1 MTARERLAP
10 LAARLRAALAD
21 EKQRVNL
28 LVCMGLPGL
37 LLLAVSSWLP
47 ADSSTQS
54 SAPAAMT
61 DRTADYAAEL
71 ETRLTALISRVEGA
85 GKTAVMVTLE
95 SGSESI
101 YATDTDNDG
110 SSTHVL
116 LGSGGVDGL
125 VETVETPRVLGVAV
139 VCEGGGSAAVQI
151 LVSALVLDM
160 SGIGS
165 NNITVAKWH
174 RPTRGRNTMKQLSAK
189 LKSRGATAVVLTL
202 ALGAAV
208 YLNWSFSREAPP
220 SLVVSDT
227 AGGAMET
234 SAQAA
239 EPITD
244 PLVLETAAGADTQ
257 MMSAEESAN
266 KNYGEAQLVSVN
278 KDSGTEFFESARLT
292 RSKARDE
299 ALDTLKKSL
308 KDTKL
313 TSEEK
318 EQLTTQL
325 SDRISNITLETK
337 LETLIKSK
345 GFTDCVVNLE
355 GSKANVTVMTESD
368 ALNAEEVTRIRDALL
383 SQCKGL
389 TAQDIT
395 IVEVK

>member
-1 MTARERLAP
+1 
-10 LAARLRAALAD
+10 
-21 EKQRVNL
+21 
-28 LVCMGLPGL
+28 
-37 LLLAVSSWLP
+37 
-47 ADSSTQS
+47 
-54 SAPAAMT
+54 
-61 DRTADYAAEL
+61 
-71 ETRLTALISRVEGA
+71 
-85 GKTAVMVTLE
+85 
-95 SGSESI
+95 
-101 YATDTDNDG
+101 
-110 SSTHVL
+110 
-116 LGSGGVDGL
+116 
-125 VETVETPRVLGVAV
+125 
-139 VCEGGGSAAVQI
+139 
-151 LVSALVLDM
+151 
-160 SGIGS
+160 
-165 NNITVAKWH
+165 
-174 RPTRGRNTMKQLSAK
+174 MKQLSAK

-227 AGGAMET
+227 AGEAVET

-244 PLVLETAAGADTQ
+244 PLVLETAAGTDTQ
-257 MMSAEESAN
+257 MMSAEETAD
-266 KNYGEAQLVSVN
+266 KNYGEAQLVTCVSVN

>member
-1 MTARERLAP
+1 
-10 LAARLRAALAD
+10 
-21 EKQRVNL
+21 
-28 LVCMGLPGL
+28 
-37 LLLAVSSWLP
+37 
-47 ADSSTQS
+47 
-54 SAPAAMT
+54 
-61 DRTADYAAEL
+61 
-71 ETRLTALISRVEGA
+71 
-85 GKTAVMVTLE
+85 
-95 SGSESI
+95 
-101 YATDTDNDG
+101 
-110 SSTHVL
+110 
-116 LGSGGVDGL
+116 
-125 VETVETPRVLGVAV
+125 
-139 VCEGGGSAAVQI
+139 
-151 LVSALVLDM
+151 
-160 SGIGS
+160 
-165 NNITVAKWH
+165 
-174 RPTRGRNTMKQLSAK
+174 MKQLSAK

-220 SLVVSDT
+220 SLAVSDA
-227 AGGAMET
+227 AGEAVET

-257 MMSAEESAN
+257 MMSAEETTN

-368 ALNAEEVTRIRDALL
+368 ALTAEEVTRIRDALL
-383 SQCKGL
+383 SQCKEL

>member
-1 MTARERLAP
+1 
-10 LAARLRAALAD
+10 
-21 EKQRVNL
+21 
-28 LVCMGLPGL
+28 
-37 LLLAVSSWLP
+37 
-47 ADSSTQS
+47 
-54 SAPAAMT
+54 
-61 DRTADYAAEL
+61 
-71 ETRLTALISRVEGA
+71 
-85 GKTAVMVTLE
+85 
-95 SGSESI
+95 
-101 YATDTDNDG
+101 
-110 SSTHVL
+110 
-116 LGSGGVDGL
+116 
-125 VETVETPRVLGVAV
+125 
-139 VCEGGGSAAVQI
+139 
-151 LVSALVLDM
+151 
-160 SGIGS
+160 
-165 NNITVAKWH
+165 
-174 RPTRGRNTMKQLSAK
+174 MKQLSAK

-227 AGGAMET
+227 AGEAVET

-257 MMSAEESAN
+257 MMSAEETAN

-355 GSKANVTVMTESD
+355 GSKANVTECRGGHPHPRRTFEPVQGADCTGHYDCRGKITEHSVANRAVLWYTD
-368 ALNAEEVTRIRDALL
+368 LY
-383 SQCKGL
+383 
-389 TAQDIT
+389 
-395 IVEVK
+395 

>member
-1 MTARERLAP
+1 
-10 LAARLRAALAD
+10 
-21 EKQRVNL
+21 
-28 LVCMGLPGL
+28 
-37 LLLAVSSWLP
+37 
-47 ADSSTQS
+47 
-54 SAPAAMT
+54 
-61 DRTADYAAEL
+61 
-71 ETRLTALISRVEGA
+71 
-85 GKTAVMVTLE
+85 
-95 SGSESI
+95 
-101 YATDTDNDG
+101 
-110 SSTHVL
+110 
-116 LGSGGVDGL
+116 
-125 VETVETPRVLGVAV
+125 
-139 VCEGGGSAAVQI
+139 
-151 LVSALVLDM
+151 
-160 SGIGS
+160 
-165 NNITVAKWH
+165 
-174 RPTRGRNTMKQLSAK
+174 MKQLSAK

-220 SLVVSDT
+220 SLVVSAT
-227 AGGAMET
+227 AGEA

-257 MMSAEESAN
+257 MMSAEETAN

-318 EQLTTQL
+318 EQLTPQL

-368 ALNAEEVTRIRDALL
+368 ALTAEEVTRIRDALL
-383 SQCKGL
+383 SQSKGL

>member
-1 MTARERLAP
+1 M
-10 LAARLRAALAD
+10 ALNDIILNRRQAII
-21 EKQRVNL
+21 
-28 LVCMGLPGL
+28 
-37 LLLAVSSWLP
+37 A
-47 ADSSTQS
+47 
-54 SAPAAMT
+54 
-61 DRTADYAAEL
+61 
-71 ETRLTALISRVEGA
+71 GA
-85 GKTAVMVTLE
+85 
-95 SGSESI
+95 
-101 YATDTDNDG
+101 N
-110 SSTHVL
+110 
-116 LGSGGVDGL
+116 
-125 VETVETPRVLGVAV
+125 
-139 VCEGGGSAAVQI
+139 
-151 LVSALVLDM
+151 
-160 SGIGS
+160 
-165 NNITVAKWH
+165 
-174 RPTRGRNTMKQLSAK
+174 
-189 LKSRGATAVVLTL
+189 AVVLAGLAGCSDSSDSGTSTSTSSSTSASSSEGSIDKDAFDAIIKAGEAADAMQKRSSESRKIALSGVFGSLAAVLML

-227 AGGAMET
+227 AGEAVET

-239 EPITD
+239 EPVTD

-257 MMSAEESAN
+257 MMSAEETAN

>member
-1 MTARERLAP
+1 
-10 LAARLRAALAD
+10 
-21 EKQRVNL
+21 
-28 LVCMGLPGL
+28 
-37 LLLAVSSWLP
+37 
-47 ADSSTQS
+47 
-54 SAPAAMT
+54 
-61 DRTADYAAEL
+61 
-71 ETRLTALISRVEGA
+71 
-85 GKTAVMVTLE
+85 
-95 SGSESI
+95 
-101 YATDTDNDG
+101 
-110 SSTHVL
+110 
-116 LGSGGVDGL
+116 
-125 VETVETPRVLGVAV
+125 
-139 VCEGGGSAAVQI
+139 
-151 LVSALVLDM
+151 
-160 SGIGS
+160 
-165 NNITVAKWH
+165 
-174 RPTRGRNTMKQLSAK
+174 MKQLSAK
-189 LKSRGATAVVLTL
+189 LKSRGATAAVLTL

-227 AGGAMET
+227 AGEAVET

-239 EPITD
+239 E

-257 MMSAEESAN
+257 MMSAEETAN